1 MTYFGFLLR
10 FLLPPILIL
19 AALTFWGGRRS
30 PTYANY
36 WRAFPLWK
44 TLALFV
50 AVAVIY
56 TTPWDNYLVATGV
69 WWYDSRLVT
78 GLTIGWV
85 PIEEY
90 TFFVLQTIFTGL
102 WLILISRAV
111 NLSSARTS
119 SGHTLRRFAWIIPT
133 VFWVLSTTILASGW
147 KPATYLTL
155 ILSWG
160 LLPVIIQ
167 LAFGADI
174 LWKRRS
180 IVLLGI
186 LPTSL
191 YLGLVDR
198 LAILAGT
205 WTIDPV
211 QTLGMTIGGVL
222 PLEELVFFFMTNIL
236 LVFGMVLFL
245 DIESQARLQS
255 LVRRADRLTG
265 SWRLKNDPSQDP
277 QI

>member
-19 AALTFWGGRRS
+19 TALTYWRVRRS
-30 PTYANY
+30 TMRASY
-36 WRAFPLWK
+36 WRSIPLWK
-44 TLALFV
+44 TLSLFV
-50 AVAVIY
+50 AVALIY

-78 GLTIGWV
+78 GLTLGWV

-90 TFFVLQTIFTGL
+90 TFFILQTLFTGL
-102 WLILISRAV
+102 WLSLISPAFKQDGARA
-111 NLSSARTS
+111 S
-119 SGHTLRRFAWIIPT
+119 SGHTLRRFAWIIPA
-133 VFWVLSTTILASGW
+133 VFWLLSTILLTSGW

-160 LLPVIIQ
+160 LLPVIVQ

-174 LWKRRS
+174 LWKRRL

-191 YLGLVDR
+191 YLGLVDS
-198 LAILAGT
+198 LAIQAGT
-205 WTIDPV
+205 WTINPG
-211 QTLGMTIGGVL
+211 QTMGIIIGGVL
-222 PLEELVFFFMTNIL
+222 PLEELIFFFITNIM

-245 DIESQARLQS
+245 DVESQARLQS
-255 LVRRADRLTG
+255 IVRTAARLTG
-265 SWRLKNDPSQDP
+265 GWRFKNDPSQDP

>member
-1 MTYFGFLLR
+1 MR
-10 FLLPPILIL
+10 
-19 AALTFWGGRRS
+19 AS
-30 PTYANY
+30 Y
-36 WRAFPLWK
+36 WRSIPLWK
-44 TLALFV
+44 TLSLFV
-50 AVAVIY
+50 AVALIY

-78 GLTIGWV
+78 GLTLGWV

-90 TFFVLQTIFTGL
+90 TFFILQTLFTGL
-102 WLILISRAV
+102 WLSLISPAFKQDGARA
-111 NLSSARTS
+111 S
-119 SGHTLRRFAWIIPT
+119 SGHTLRRFAWIIPA
-133 VFWVLSTTILASGW
+133 VLWVLSTILLTSGW
-147 KPATYLTL
+147 KPTTYLTL

-160 LLPVIIQ
+160 LLPVIVQ

-191 YLGLVDR
+191 YLGLVDS

-205 WTIDPV
+205 WTINPDE
-211 QTLGMTIGGVL
+211 TLGMLIGRVL
-222 PLEELVFFFMTNIL
+222 PLEELIFFFITNIM

-245 DIESQARLQS
+245 DVESQARLQS
-255 LVRRADRLTG
+255 IVRTAARLTG
-265 SWRLKNDPSQDP
+265 SWRFKNDPSQDP